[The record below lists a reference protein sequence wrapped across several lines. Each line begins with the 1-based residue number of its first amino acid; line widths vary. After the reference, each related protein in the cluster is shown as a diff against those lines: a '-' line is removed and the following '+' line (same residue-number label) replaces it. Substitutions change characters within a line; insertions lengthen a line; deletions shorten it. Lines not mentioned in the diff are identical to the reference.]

1 MCIQGVLLTSAFSK
15 NAVISLP
22 KSWYEQYISIFKSCR
37 PAFFELPFEFLL
49 SPDSKQTSFKT
60 SEFKSKSH
68 QTINL
73 TWHIWKNCKSV
84 LTGPVPNSHGLWQ
97 PARCNQ
103 ISRMLAG
110 LMEKKKQYG
119 VLIFQQNPN
128 QMIFARFKG
137 SPWGCQLS
145 QGQKLQKNRL
155 RKRRNNCTNG
165 I

>member
-1 MCIQGVLLTSAFSK
+1 MYSRCVINFSFLK

-22 KSWYEQYISIFKSCR
+22 KSWYEQYISIFKSHR

-49 SPDSKQTSFKT
+49 SPDSKQTSFET

-68 QTINL
+68 QTINF
-73 TWHIWKNCKSV
+73 TWHSWKNYKSV

-110 LMEKKKQYG
+110 LKAKKNNMEFWFSNKT
-119 VLIFQQNPN
+119 LTRWFLH
-128 QMIFARFKG
+128 G
-137 SPWGCQLS
+137 SKDHPQGHQLS

-155 RKRRNNCTNG
+155 RRRRNNCTNG

>member
-1 MCIQGVLLTSAFSK
+1 MYSRCVINLSFLK

-22 KSWYEQYISIFKSCR
+22 KSWYEQYISIFISRR

-68 QTINL
+68 QTINF
-73 TWHIWKNCKSV
+73 TWHTWKNCKSV
-84 LTGPVPNSHGLWQ
+84 LTGPIPNSHGLWQ

-110 LMEKKKQYG
+110 LVEKQQYG

-137 SPWGCQLS
+137 SPQGHQLS
-145 QGQKLQKNRL
+145 QDQKLQKNRL